1 MSRTI
6 HIIAPDLASAWI
18 TAMKRVFFEGETI
31 RTEYDKNETEPSFD
45 FTALIEI
52 QQPLLPGKSQAQP
65 HKADVYGVMSIRGGY
80 LEEILEGSRDSQILE
95 SATSYPY
102 TYHDRLFAYKAYN
115 LEDKEDVDPEL
126 HVKDVGSGLPPILK
140 ASELQFPSIN
150 QIDYIV
156 EKLKEAPYSR
166 RAQGITW
173 RPMSDPRREDCPC
186 LQRIWARVIN
196 GKLHLQTSWRSRD
209 LYRALGAN
217 CVGMISMQ
225 KMIADRL
232 GVEIGSY
239 ADFTNSLHIYGQRKV
254 IEEVIHMFERLQK
267 REGLEPE
274 YAKILEERKKQFH
287 IEWWKVSTQPPFF
300 PL

>member
-6 HIIAPDLASAWI
+6 HIVAPDLASAWI
-18 TAMKRVFFEGETI
+18 TAMKRVFFEGESI

-45 FTALIEI
+45 FTTLIEI

-80 LEEILEGSRDSQILE
+80 LEEILDGSRDSQILE
-95 SATSYPY
+95 STTSYPY
-102 TYHDRLFAYKAYN
+102 TYHDRLFSYKAYN
-115 LEDKEDVDPEL
+115 LEDKEDVDPDIQL
-126 HVKDVGSGLPPILK
+126 RSAHPGLPPVMK
-140 ASELQFPSIN
+140 ASDLQFPSFN
-150 QIDYIV
+150 QMDYIV
-156 EKLKEAPYSR
+156 AKLKEAPYSR

-173 RPMSDPRREDCPC
+173 RPMSDPHREDCPC
-186 LQRIWARVIN
+186 LQRIWARIIN

-217 CVGMISMQ
+217 CVGMIAIQ
-225 KMIADRL
+225 KMIAKKL
-232 GVEIGSY
+232 SVEMGTY
-239 ADFTNSLHIYGQRKV
+239 VDFSNSLHIYGQRKV
-254 IEEVIHMFERLQK
+254 IEEVINMFERLQK

-287 IEWWKVSTQPPFF
+287 IE
-300 PL
+300 

>member
-18 TAMKRVFFEGETI
+18 IAMKRVFFEGEPI

-80 LEEILEGSRDSQILE
+80 LEEILEGNRDSQILE

-173 RPMSDPRREDCPC
+173 RPMSDPHREDCPC
-186 LQRIWARVIN
+186 LQRVWARVIN

-217 CVGMISMQ
+217 CVGMIAMQ

-232 GVEIGSY
+232 GVEMGSY

-287 IEWWKVSTQPPFF
+287 IE
-300 PL
+300 

>member
-1 MSRTI
+1 
-6 HIIAPDLASAWI
+6 
-18 TAMKRVFFEGETI
+18 MKRVFFEGESI

-65 HKADVYGVMSIRGGY
+65 HKADVYG
-80 LEEILEGSRDSQILE
+80 GSRDSQILE
-95 SATSYPY
+95 STTSYPY

-115 LEDKEDVDPEL
+115 LEDKEEVDHDL
-126 HVKDVGSGLPPILK
+126 LVRNARLGLPPTIK
-140 ASELQFPSIN
+140 ASDLQFPSFN
-150 QIDYIV
+150 QINYIV
-156 EKLKEAPYSR
+156 DKLKEAPYSR

-173 RPMSDPRREDCPC
+173 RPMSDPHREDCPC

-217 CVGMISMQ
+217 CVGMIAIQ
-225 KMIADRL
+225 KQIADKL
-232 GVEIGSY
+232 GVEMGTY
-239 ADFTNSLHIYGQRKV
+239 VDFTNSLHIYGQRKV
-254 IEEVIHMFERLQK
+254 IEEVINMFERLQK

-287 IEWWKVSTQPPFF
+287 IE
-300 PL
+300 

>member
-1 MSRTI
+1 MNRTI
-6 HIIAPDLASAWI
+6 HIVASDLATAWI
-18 TAMKRVFFEGETI
+18 TAMKRVFFEGDAI

-45 FTALIEI
+45 YTALIEI

-80 LEEILEGSRDSQILE
+80 LEEILDGSKDSQILE

-102 TYHDRLFAYKAYN
+102 TYHDRLFAYKPYN
-115 LEDKEDVDPEL
+115 LEDKEDVDP
-126 HVKDVGSGLPPILK
+126 DVRVRNPAAGVSPILK
-140 ASELQFPSIN
+140 VSELEFPAIN

-173 RPMSDPRREDCPC
+173 RPMSDPHREDCPC

-217 CVGMISMQ
+217 CVGMIAIQ
-225 KMIADRL
+225 KTIAEKL
-232 GVEIGSY
+232 GVEMGTY
-239 ADFTNSLHIYGQRKV
+239 VDFTNSLHIYGQRKV
-254 IEEVIHMFERLQK
+254 IEEVINMFERLQK
-267 REGLEPE
+267 REGLEPA

-287 IEWWKVSTQPPFF
+287 IE
-300 PL
+300 